1 MAEIIR
7 LNKNNQVYN
16 PFKRQNFTEK
26 KKWRD
31 RKRYTKKSG
40 KVKLMTDQKEWEI
53 RINMDRKAHQ
63 KKKKNTVL

>member
-26 KKWRD
+26 KMK
-31 RKRYTKKSG
+31 G
-40 KVKLMTDQKEWEI
+40 
-53 RINMDRKAHQ
+53 Q
-63 KKKKNTVL
+63 KKIYQKIWESKINDRPKTMRNQD

>member
-26 KKWRD
+26 KNEGIEKD
-31 RKRYTKKSG
+31 IPKNLG
-40 KVKLMTDQKEWEI
+40 K
-53 RINMDRKAHQ
+53 
-63 KKKKNTVL
+63 